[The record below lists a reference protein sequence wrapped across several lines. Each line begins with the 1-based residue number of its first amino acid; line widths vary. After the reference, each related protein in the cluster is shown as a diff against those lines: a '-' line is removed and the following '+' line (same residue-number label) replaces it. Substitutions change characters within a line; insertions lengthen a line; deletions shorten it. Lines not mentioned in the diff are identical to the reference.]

1 MFSSLQLLHNEL
13 EICQRTRLGVKYS
26 ADIVHSFIEA
36 LRRRHTKLRYLDLT
50 GFPIAEIIIKYV
62 ATYCRLSQKEHQRNC
77 LIDEYLQNVSDL
89 EQLCEKPTNV
99 RNDLKKSTSLPDEQC
114 KLLTKNCIKS

>member
-36 LRRRHTKLRYLDLT
+36 LRRKQTKLRHLDLT
-50 GFPIAEIIIKYV
+50 GFPIAEIIIKYIS
-62 ATYCRLSQKEHQRNC
+62 TYCRLAQQEHQRNS
-77 LIDEYLQNVSDL
+77 LIDEYFNSLTSLD
-89 EQLCEKPTNV
+89 QLCEMNPPIAGNI
-99 RNDLKKSTSLPDEQC
+99 RSNDQC
-114 KLLTKNCIKS
+114 

>member
-62 ATYCRLSQKEHQRNC
+62 ATYCRLSQQEHQRNSF
-77 LIDEYLQNVSDL
+77 IDEYFNSITNLDNICVMNPSNVKNSRSD
-89 EQLCEKPTNV
+89 
-99 RNDLKKSTSLPDEQC
+99 DQC
-114 KLLTKNCIKS
+114 

>member
-36 LRRRHTKLRYLDLT
+36 LRRKQTKLRHLDLT
-50 GFPIAEIIIKYV
+50 GFPIAEIIIKYIS
-62 ATYCRLSQKEHQRNC
+62 TYCRLAQQEHQRNSS
-77 LIDEYLQNVSDL
+77 IA
-89 EQLCEKPTNV
+89 
-99 RNDLKKSTSLPDEQC
+99 
-114 KLLTKNCIKS
+114 